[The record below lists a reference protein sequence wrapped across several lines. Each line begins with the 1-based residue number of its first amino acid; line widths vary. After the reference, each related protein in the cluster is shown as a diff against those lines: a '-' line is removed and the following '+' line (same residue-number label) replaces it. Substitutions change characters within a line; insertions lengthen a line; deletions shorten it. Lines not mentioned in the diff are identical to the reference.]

1 MAQSL
6 PTGGTVAS
14 GNVAISSTSP
24 TSLTVTQSSSTGIVN
39 WSSFSI
45 GQGNQVQFNNGSGAT
60 LNRVTGNVPSSIN
73 GVLSATGSVYLVNPS
88 GVVVGPTG
96 IVKTG
101 GSFVASTLDV
111 KDAEFRAGGSLT
123 FSGNSNA
130 SVVNLGK
137 IGASN
142 GDVVLIAR
150 QVRNDGSL
158 TARNGTAAMASGSEV
173 VLSDGSLGNGKVLV
187 RRPAQDGEIRN
198 SGAIRAA
205 EVELRANGGNI
216 YALAGN
222 TGRAIKATGIASKG
236 GRIFLTAE
244 GGSVTVTQKV
254 VARRIRADATSMVA
268 GFAGRRSFTGGD
280 VVVSGDKVVVG
291 GTIEAKGNGGA
302 GGTVVVTGKDI
313 TLTSGSAIDAS
324 GTSGGTVLIGG
335 DRLGGSDAALK
346 FLPQTIANAQ
356 TTTIEAGA
364 TITADGTSG
373 AGGNVVVWSDG
384 TTSFGGAISTQG
396 LRGGFIETS
405 GHVFNF
411 TGGSVNAGRG
421 GAWLLDP
428 VDLTIDATLAGTIAT
443 ALNGGSNVTQLTSA
457 SGSGG
462 NGDITVAS
470 GISWSSDATLT
481 LSAYRNVAVNAN
493 IMSTGGG
500 GVVLRADNAG
510 IGTGTVTFGG
520 GQVSTAGAVS
530 IFYNPTGG
538 NSTVNATKYTAGTR
552 TNYSGN
558 VTGGGTLNAYM
569 LVNTVY
575 DLQNMQNYVSGTYA
589 LGRDIDASATA
600 SWNGGAGFAP
610 IGTYYSAD
618 FTGTLMARARPSRI
632 SSSIG
637 LRRICRLVRLQRILG
652 DGKEFGASER
662 VRYGPRAVGG
672 VVGQN
677 MGTITGVYTSGSV
690 TATDSGAGGIVGYN
704 YGALSN
710 VYSASAVSAPGIYA
724 GGIAGLSFGDISRA
738 YATGPVSGGQV
749 CGRAGRQLGRLGH
762 PVLCDRRCQRH
773 VRCRRAG
780 RLQRRRL
787 DHAVLLGQLHDGAGC
802 RNW

>member
-1 MAQSL
+1 MSDKEFVGREALQCRRSSGWWFDDRLIHVGSLIGHQIVHQRFSGFGQRDRAFVGFGLRAAVIAQSL

-14 GNVAISSTSP
+14 GNVSISSTSP
-24 TSLTVTQSSSTGIVN
+24 TSLTISQSSRTGIVN

-88 GVVVGPTG
+88 GVVVGPSG
-96 IVKTG
+96 EVKTG

-137 IGASN
+137 IGSSK

-222 TGRAIKATGIASKG
+222 TGRAITATGVASKG

-244 GGSVTVTQKV
+244 GGSVNGDAEGRGAAHAGQRG
-254 VARRIRADATSMVA
+254 ARGRAR
-268 GFAGRRSFTGGD
+268 GSFTGGD

-302 GGTVVVTGKDI
+302 GGTVVVTGTDV
-313 TLTSGSAIDAS
+313 TLTSGAAIDAS

-335 DRLGGSDAALK
+335 DRAGGSDAALK

-356 TTTIEAGA
+356 NTTIEAGA

-384 TTSFGGAISTQG
+384 TTSFAGAISTQG

-411 TGGSVNAGRG
+411 TGGSVNAGSG

-443 ALNGGSNVTQLTSA
+443 ALNGGSNVTQQTSA
-457 SGSGG
+457 TGSGG

-470 GISWSSDATLT
+470 GISWSTNATLT
-481 LSAYRNVAVNAN
+481 LSAYRNIAVNAN
-493 IMSTGGG
+493 ITSAGGG

-510 IGTGTVTFGG
+510 TGTGTVTFGG

-530 IFYNPTGG
+530 IFYNPTGSS
-538 NSTVNATKYTAGTR
+538 STVNATKYTAPTL
-552 TNYSGN
+552 TNFSGN
-558 VTGGGTLNAYM
+558 VTGGATLNTYM
-569 LVNTVY
+569 LVNTVS
-575 DLQNMQNYVSGTYA
+575 DLQNIKNNLAGVYA
-589 LGRDIDASATA
+589 LGSDIDASATA
-600 SWNGGAGFAP
+600 SWNGGAGFTPVGGSTA
-610 IGTYYSAD
+610 
-618 FTGTLMARARPSRI
+618 FTGTFDGQGQTISNLTINRPSGQWV
-632 SSSIG
+632 G
-637 LRRICRLVRLQRILG
+637 LFG
-652 DGKEFGASER
+652 YNGASAT
-662 VRYGPRAVGG
+662 VSNLGLLNV
-672 VVGQN
+672 
-677 MGTITGVYTSGSV
+677 SV
-690 TATDSGAGGIVGYN
+690 TGNTAIRRRRWRKPRDHHGSLHVRIGHQQ
-704 YGALSN
+704 
-710 VYSASAVSAPGIYA
+710 
-724 GGIAGLSFGDISRA
+724 RR
-738 YATGPVSGGQV
+738 
-749 CGRAGRQLGRLGH
+749 CGRH
-762 PVLCDRRCQRH
+762 
-773 VRCRRAG
+773 
-780 RLQRRRL
+780 RRL
-787 DHAVLLGQLHDGAGC
+787 
-802 RNW
+802 